1 MDPDEVS
8 SSASPKASFILVPL
22 RRNPQQGPKDII
34 PSPRRPKTAVDDEEF
49 LARFRQETWDIPSEE
64 SLIPT
69 PTSRGR
75 ACTDGGDA
83 AHVRVRQ
90 STGSLSARL
99 HPLQAR
105 KHDNNGDSSYP
116 TPATSS
122 PSAGIHTARSHSQR
136 KSINT
141 TSCPPTSTWT
151 EQLEESKEIID
162 PSMSNESGKHSS
174 RHTDHH
180 RGGTLTGGSIDTMP
194 FSIQNR
200 TKHSQLHF
208 AGTSSLKHH
217 TTPIST
223 NNNSSQPSTPTQT
236 RRKLP
241 SASSSNGIHRTNFTT
256 SSSDQSTCSSLTVSG
271 HGATLTNG
279 ASETTNFISSTARTH
294 SFRAG
299 TSGSSSR
306 LTGKSSGE
314 ANISTTSNKL
324 R

>member
-49 LARFRQETWDIPSEE
+49 LARFRQETWDIPGEE

-69 PTSRGR
+69 TTLRGR
-75 ACTDGGDA
+75 ACTEGSDV
-83 AHVRVRQ
+83 AHARVRQ

-99 HPLQAR
+99 HPLQLR

-116 TPATSS
+116 TSATSS
-122 PSAGIHTARSHSQR
+122 PSAGLHTARTPSQR
-136 KSINT
+136 KSIHS
-141 TSCPPTSTWT
+141 TSTSTWT
-151 EQLEESKEIID
+151 EQLEESKETLD
-162 PSMSNESGKHSS
+162 PSMSHESGKHPS
-174 RHTDHH
+174 RPTDHH
-180 RGGTLTGGSIDTMP
+180 KGGTLTGSSLDTMP

-208 AGTSSLKHH
+208 AGTSSLKPH
-217 TTPIST
+217 TTTIST
-223 NNNSSQPSTPTQT
+223 NNSSSQPSTPTQT

-241 SASSSNGIHRTNFTT
+241 SASSSNGIHRTNFAT
-256 SSSDQSTCSSLTVSG
+256 SSSDQSTCSPLTISG
-271 HGATLTNG
+271 HGATNG
-279 ASETTNFISSTARTH
+279 TSETTNFISSTARTH
-294 SFRAG
+294 SFRSG

-306 LTGKSSGE
+306 LTGKALGE
-314 ANISTTSNKL
+314 ANLSTTSNKL